1 MGKIA
6 ENTRPA
12 LDLLK
17 PTENVSLSEL
27 FHENTKLHPLATAD
41 MIPQDIIDPSDI
53 KAMSQAYK
61 CYPQARQII
70 LPRPQSPEPNPQS
83 FHNVIQA
90 RRTQRDFSD
99 NEITLEVLSLVLH
112 QTYGITGDM
121 PIPNG
126 GTQHFRA
133 APSGGAMYPAEIYLG
148 IRRVRDVTPGIY
160 HYNVRDHAL
169 ELLSADNPEQ
179 SVYEAFCRQEYALRA
194 SVTMMISGVMP
205 RNKRKYGE
213 RGYRYILL
221 DVGHLAQN
229 LYLSCTA
236 HDLAI
241 MTTCGFFDDE
251 LNRLLQID
259 GVDEAVLYG
268 AFLGAR
274 STDPKS

>member
-6 ENTRPA
+6 ESTQPA

-17 PTENVSLSEL
+17 PSKPISLSEL
-27 FHENTKLHPLATAD
+27 FHENTKLHPFGSTE
-41 MIPQDIIDPSDI
+41 MIPPNVIDPSDLL
-53 KAMSQAYK
+53 AMSQAYK
-61 CYPQARQII
+61 CYPQAEKIP
-70 LPRPQSPEPNPQS
+70 LPDPKSLPPTPHS
-83 FHNVIQA
+83 FDEVIQA
-90 RRTQRDFSD
+90 RRTQRNFADC
-99 NEITLEVLSLVLH
+99 EIPIASLSLILH
-112 QTYGITGDM
+112 QTYGITGET
-121 PIPNG
+121 PIPGG
-126 GTQHFRA
+126 GTQHFRS
-133 APSGGAMYPAEIYLG
+133 APSGGAMYPAEIYMG
-148 IRRVRDVTPGIY
+148 IRKVEGVPSGIY

-169 ELLSADNPEQ
+169 ELLSSGNPEQ
-179 SVYEAFCRQEYALRA
+179 PLHEAFCQQEYAVQA
-194 SVTMMISGVMP
+194 SVIMMISGVMP

-236 HDLAI
+236 QNFAI

-274 STDPKS
+274 TTSPAT